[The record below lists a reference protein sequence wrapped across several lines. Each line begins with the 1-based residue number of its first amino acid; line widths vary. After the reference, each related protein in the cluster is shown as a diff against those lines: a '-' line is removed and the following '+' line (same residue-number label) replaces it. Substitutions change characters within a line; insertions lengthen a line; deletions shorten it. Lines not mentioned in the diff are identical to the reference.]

1 MSRSSS
7 QSTQQVVTTQQT
19 SVNVQN
25 IIEAPKETPLQ
36 KLKMLADV
44 VASLEGPKAETPQPI
59 LTAVTVENPDPLAFF
74 KEPQT
79 LIWIGAG
86 ILGVVLIAKK
96 V

>member
-36 KLKMLADV
+36 KLKMLTEVLGTLDGP
-44 VASLEGPKAETPQPI
+44 VATAPPI
-59 LTAVTVENPDPLAFF
+59 TAVTVQGSDPLAFF
-74 KEPQT
+74 KDPQN
-79 LIWIGAG
+79 LIWLGAAAVAV
-86 ILGVVLIAKK
+86 IVIAKK

>member
-25 IIEAPKETPLQ
+25 IIEAPKVSPLQ
-36 KLKMLADV
+36 RLKMLADV
-44 VASLEGPKAETPQPI
+44 VTSLEGPKAETPQPI
-59 LTAVTVENPDPLAFF
+59 LTAVTVQNPDPLSFF
-74 KEPQT
+74 KEPQN

>member
-25 IIEAPKETPLQ
+25 IIEAPKQTPLQ
-36 KLKMLADV
+36 KFKDLSEVINLLDKKNEV
-44 VASLEGPKAETPQPI
+44 KEVGG
-59 LTAVTVENPDPLAFF
+59 TALIIQNPDPLSFF
-74 KEPQT
+74 KDPNN
-79 LIWIGAG
+79 LIMIGAG
-86 ILGVVLIAKK
+86 LLGVILIAKK